1 MRTPYVPQKI
11 LLTGASGAVGR
22 SLLPALSALEAPIR
36 LLAHRTPLGS
46 LLGRPGREARAGD
59 LARAATLRGVADGC
73 DVIVHAAARTGFGR
87 LARDRQRRVN
97 VDGTEHLL
105 REAKGAGVRVF
116 VLIGYAGTIQERDD
130 RERDV
135 DETTPPEGRYE
146 AEYVRMKC
154 EAEALVL
161 ESNASG
167 GMRTLVV
174 SPGVLIHRD
183 VPTLL
188 GGLVGLF
195 VAGELPFRL
204 LEQVWLATSDAADV
218 ARCVAAAV
226 ARGEGGR
233 RYFATG
239 ECLRLGELYRV
250 LAARSGVAA
259 PRRRLPDL
267 LVEELGLLVPVL
279 PRGSFLRQLVLPRD
293 LVRHLE
299 RLAPVS
305 NVRTRSALSF
315 VPTPLGETLDA
326 VLAPRET
333 RSEGRVSL
341 RL

>member
-1 MRTPYVPQKI
+1 
-11 LLTGASGAVGR
+11 
-22 SLLPALSALEAPIR
+22 
-36 LLAHRTPLGS
+36 
-46 LLGRPGREARAGD
+46 
-59 LARAATLRGVADGC
+59 
-73 DVIVHAAARTGFGR
+73 
-87 LARDRQRRVN
+87 
-97 VDGTEHLL
+97 
-105 REAKGAGVRVF
+105 
-116 VLIGYAGTIQERDD
+116 
-130 RERDV
+130 
-135 DETTPPEGRYE
+135 
-146 AEYVRMKC
+146 
-154 EAEALVL
+154 
-161 ESNASG
+161 
-167 GMRTLVV
+167 MRTLVV

-183 VPTLL
+183 VSTLL